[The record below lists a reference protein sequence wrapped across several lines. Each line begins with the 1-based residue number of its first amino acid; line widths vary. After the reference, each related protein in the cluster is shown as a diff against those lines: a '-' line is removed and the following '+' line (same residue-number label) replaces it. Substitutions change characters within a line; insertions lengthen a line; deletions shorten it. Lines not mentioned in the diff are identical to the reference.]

1 MKPAIVI
8 VDMLK
13 DSLEAEPGFPI
24 TPLGRAV
31 CPNINRLTKFAR
43 GRSIPVIFS
52 MDSFL
57 KGDFIFRGKMK
68 ERSIRGT
75 RDA

>member
-24 TPLGRAV
+24 TPLARAI
-31 CPNINRLTKFAR
+31 CPNINGLTEFAR
-43 GRSIPVIFS
+43 GRDMPVIFS
-52 MDSFL
+52 WTVFC
-57 KGDFIFRGKMK
+57 K
-68 ERSIRGT
+68 ETSSSVER
-75 RDA
+75 